1 MMEVKERTYYDS
13 DCKEKHCSLC
23 VVSSKIQFILRGL
36 PKEYSKINNSNN
48 GIDSHYIYIP
58 SQQQQHQ
65 EEDNYTT
72 DITENIKL
80 RGYFD
85 HGIQLCKGTGM
96 KHILKT
102 LGKNDAMLEIIWFS
116 NSALGKHRVG
126 HLSLDKNKLPFGKHT
141 WKLNRRGYPN
151 EQKEISLKLTSVR
164 HYYSVK

>member
-1 MMEVKERTYYDS
+1 MMEVKKRTYYDS
-13 DCKEKHCSLC
+13 DCKEKHCALC

-58 SQQQQHQ
+58 SQQQQQQHDQ
-65 EEDNYTT
+65 KEENSTT
-72 DITENIKL
+72 DVTESIKL

-85 HGIQLCKGTGM
+85 HGIQICQGSGIKDVQNKM
-96 KHILKT
+96 
-102 LGKNDAMLEIIWFS
+102 GKNDVMWEIIWFS

-126 HLSLDKNKLPFGKHT
+126 HLTVDRNKLPFGKHT

-151 EQKEISLKLTSVR
+151 EQKEILLKLTPVR
-164 HYYSVK
+164 L